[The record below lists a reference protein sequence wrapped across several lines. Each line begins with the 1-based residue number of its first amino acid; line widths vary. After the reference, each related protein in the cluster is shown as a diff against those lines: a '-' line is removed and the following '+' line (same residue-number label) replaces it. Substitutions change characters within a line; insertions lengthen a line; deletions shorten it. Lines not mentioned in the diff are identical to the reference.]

1 MSWVGSLHE
10 TAESFYNRSMH
21 FLKLNKLLP
30 IETTKDL
37 YIFWL
42 TSLAFRKNHRHLE
55 KKLANYVFLASNK
68 SKLNVKFDSTMDDI
82 NFEFAALETVGNSD
96 SGDFSHDDE
105 ADQAW
110 QRLEHIVNDE
120 FEKFAY

>member
-1 MSWVGSLHE
+1 
-10 TAESFYNRSMH
+10 MH
-21 FLKLNKLLP
+21 FLTLKKLLP

-55 KKLANYVFLASNK
+55 KKLANYVFLASNT
-68 SKLNVKFDSTMDDI
+68 SKLNVTFDSTMDDI
-82 NFEFAALETVGNSD
+82 NFEFAALEFVGTSD
-96 SGDFSHDDE
+96 TGEFSHDDE

-110 QRLEHIVNDE
+110 QRLDKMVNDE
-120 FEKFAY
+120 FTKVSTL